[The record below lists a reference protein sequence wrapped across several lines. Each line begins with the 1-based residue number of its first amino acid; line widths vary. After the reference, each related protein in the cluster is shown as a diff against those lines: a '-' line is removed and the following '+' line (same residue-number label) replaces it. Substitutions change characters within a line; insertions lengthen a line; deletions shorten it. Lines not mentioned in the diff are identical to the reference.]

1 MVIVVGDTTKTSLA
15 VCAMIQAL
23 FRPWVLAARGWKID
37 GVSSILWIKEGNIL
51 F

>member
-23 FRPWVLAARGWKID
+23 FRPWFLDTLGSKID
-37 GVSSILWIKEGNIL
+37 GVSSVLWIKEGNLL